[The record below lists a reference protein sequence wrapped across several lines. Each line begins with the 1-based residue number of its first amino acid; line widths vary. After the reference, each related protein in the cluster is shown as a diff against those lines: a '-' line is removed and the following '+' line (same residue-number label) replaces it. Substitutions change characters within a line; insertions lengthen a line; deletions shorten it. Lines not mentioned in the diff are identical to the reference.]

1 MEKKPD
7 HKKLYEKYHA
17 SPEAKKDRAARNR
30 NRREFEA
37 EGRVRK
43 GDGKEI
49 DHKVPLSKGGSTSK
63 SNLRLKTPSANRSF
77 SRNSDHTVKVNKPKK

>member
-37 EGRVRK
+37 EGRVSK

-49 DHKVPLSKGGSTSK
+49 DHKVPLSKGGSNDR
-63 SNLRLKTPSANRSF
+63 SNLRVVSRTTNRAKRDRPS
-77 SRNSDHTVKVNKPKK
+77 

>member
-49 DHKVPLSKGGSTSK
+49 DHKVPLSKGGSNDR
-63 SNLRLKTPSANRSF
+63 SNLRVVSRTTNRAKRDRPS
-77 SRNSDHTVKVNKPKK
+77 

>member
-37 EGRVRK
+37 EGRV
-43 GDGKEI
+43 
-49 DHKVPLSKGGSTSK
+49 SKGGSNDR
-63 SNLRLKTPSANRSF
+63 SNLRVVSRTTNRAKRDRPS
-77 SRNSDHTVKVNKPKK
+77 